1 METIISVL
9 RSMLGEPDFY
19 QQLNPNSTQFTWNYG
34 EMFEYMIGAALLVLC
49 VCFVFR
55 LLLALIGKCGK

>member
-19 QQLNPNSTQFTWNYG
+19 QQLHPNSTQFTWNYG
-34 EMFEYMIGAALLVLC
+34 EMFEYMIGASLLVLC

-55 LLLALIGKCGK
+55 LLLAVIGKCGK